1 MREVYR
7 ARETKL
13 GRDVAI
19 KVLPGVFL
27 ENPERLARF
36 EREARVPA
44 ALNHP
49 HISAIYGVEDAGDLL
64 PATCC
69 RRRAGGCSRRGC
81 FSSACAGISKLG
93 KRT

>member
-64 PATCC
+64 PAT
-69 RRRAGGCSRRGC
+69 RGRLQ
-81 FSSACAGISKLG
+81 SARLLQFGLCGNL
-93 KRT
+93 